1 MEREGATTVQR
12 TGAIGAA
19 MMLLWLFVR
28 FLGAYLPGDAA
39 AFGIQILA
47 ALIPFLLLFALPRED
62 RGEGTVELTPPTRA
76 AWAHVWLLPLF
87 LLTVMLLSILAA
99 AFAGLFGISSPAPTG
114 SLPILFLNYALAPAF
129 AEEFFFR
136 FALFRPFERHGKQTA
151 VWVTAILFAL
161 VHMNLAQLPYALV
174 GGLFL
179 GALAASSG
187 SFWIPFLFHLANNT
201 LSLLLSRAVDPL
213 PLAVIGALALTAAL
227 FLHFRSPLDRSSPER
242 TTAAAFLPDRA
253 TGRGIR
259 AAFTT
264 LLILP
269 ALFCLVLTF
278 LPL

>member
-1 MEREGATTVQR
+1 
-12 TGAIGAA
+12 
-19 MMLLWLFVR
+19 MMLLWLAVR
-28 FLGAYLPGDAA
+28 FLGTYLPGNAA

-47 ALIPFLLLFALPRED
+47 ALIPLLLLFALPREE
-62 RGEGTVELTPPTRA
+62 RGEGAVVLSPPTRA
-76 AWAHVWLLPLF
+76 AWAHIWLLPLF
-87 LLTVMLLSILAA
+87 LLTVMLLSILSA
-99 AFAGLFGISSPAPTG
+99 AFAGLFGISSPAPEG

-129 AEEFFFR
+129 AEELFFR
-136 FALFRPFERHGKQTA
+136 FVLLRLYSPYGKQTA

-187 SFWIPFLFHLANNT
+187 SFWIPFSFHLANNT
-201 LSLLLSRAVDPL
+201 LSLLLSRTTDPI

-227 FLHFRSPLDRSSPER
+227 FLHFRSPLDKTSPER
-242 TTAAAFLPDRA
+242 TSAAAFLPDKA
-253 TGRGIR
+253 TGHGLR